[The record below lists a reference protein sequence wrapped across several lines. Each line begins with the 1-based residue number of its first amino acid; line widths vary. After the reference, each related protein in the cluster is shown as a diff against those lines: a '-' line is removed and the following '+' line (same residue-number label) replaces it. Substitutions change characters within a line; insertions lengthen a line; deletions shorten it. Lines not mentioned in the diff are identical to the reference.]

1 MPYGQGRWFPPS
13 SFPIYY
19 EYHSQV
25 EPTER
30 GAGWEGRRGLFY
42 RSEGAKARGAKKGG
56 AN

>member
-42 RSEGAKARGAKKGG
+42 RSEGVKARGAKKGG